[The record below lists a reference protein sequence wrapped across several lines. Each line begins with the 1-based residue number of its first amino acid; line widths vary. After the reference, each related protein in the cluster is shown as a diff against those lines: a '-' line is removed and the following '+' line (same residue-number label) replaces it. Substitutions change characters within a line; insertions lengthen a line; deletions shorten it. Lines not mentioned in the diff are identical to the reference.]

1 MENDRI
7 DTGGRNMEDKR
18 VAYEEQKCKE
28 ELDMRK
34 MHKREALLYWLIDQ
48 KKYSFELL
56 ISSDYWKR
64 HTFGDLYEAFIESNI
79 FAEEHDEINEECA
92 LLCAYIVLD
101 HDKFLCIHLKKEL
114 EKDEKENLLRDLLDK
129 YSVEDFKENYE
140 YRILSA
146 MRRKSLEWDKKH
158 GIWEQKYSHTL

>member
-1 MENDRI
+1 MENVGLGI
-7 DTGGRNMEDKR
+7 HNKR

-34 MHKREALLYWLIDQ
+34 MHKRRALLYWLIDQ

-64 HTFGDLYEAFIESNI
+64 HTFCDLYEAFVESNI
-79 FAEEHDEINEECA
+79 FVEEHGEINEECA
-92 LLCAYIVLD
+92 LLCAYVVLD
-101 HDKFLCIHLKKEL
+101 YDELLCIRLKKNL
-114 EKDEKENLLRDLLDK
+114 KKDEKENLLRDLLDK

-146 MRRKSLEWDKKH
+146 MRRKSLEWEKKH
-158 GIWEQKYSHTL
+158 GIGERK